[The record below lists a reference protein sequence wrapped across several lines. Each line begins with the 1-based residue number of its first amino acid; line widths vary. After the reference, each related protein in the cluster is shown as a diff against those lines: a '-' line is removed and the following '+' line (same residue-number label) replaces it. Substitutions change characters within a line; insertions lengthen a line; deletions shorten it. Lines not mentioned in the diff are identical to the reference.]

1 MNLKISRNTWV
12 KLVTVF
18 FCFSLVVAS
27 CKNGNADS
35 NNEDNTNKN
44 ADPRIAKL
52 KLPAGFHAEHL
63 YSPKDHD
70 QGSWVAMTFDDKG
83 RIIASDQYGNLY
95 RVTVP
100 PVGFDTT
107 KTGVQVEKLPVDIP
121 NDTSFAKIQIG
132 FAHGLLYAFN
142 SLYIT
147 VNDEGESDSITR
159 KSGLYR
165 LQDTNNDDVYDKL
178 TLLKT
183 LKGEGEHGPHS
194 PVLSPDKKSLYLI
207 AGNFTDLPKM
217 DNYRL
222 PNTWK
227 NDNLFPLL
235 LDPNGFGNTTPP
247 PGGWIAK
254 TDSAGTYWDL
264 FSAGFRNP
272 FDMAFNED
280 GELFTYDSD
289 MEWDFGL
296 PWYRPTRICN
306 VTSGSE
312 FGYRENNGKWSPNY
326 PDNLPPVI
334 NIGQGSPTNVMSG
347 NNARFPEKY
356 RRGLFTFDWSY
367 GIIYHI
373 DLQPDGSSYT
383 GNAEEFISGSPLP
396 LTDGAIGP
404 DGAMYFLTGGRK
416 IESDV
421 YRVYYGDNNLKNEAL
436 ATNVSAEITEARKIR
451 KQLEAFQQ
459 KPDATALDI
468 AWPYLN
474 HKDRFIRY
482 AARIAVEHQ
491 PVSQWQSR
499 ALARERTRLY

>member
-1 MNLKISRNTWV
+1 
-12 KLVTVF
+12 
-18 FCFSLVVAS
+18 
-27 CKNGNADS
+27 
-35 NNEDNTNKN
+35 
-44 ADPRIAKL
+44 
-52 KLPAGFHAEHL
+52 
-63 YSPKDHD
+63 
-70 QGSWVAMTFDDKG
+70 MTFDNKG

-95 RVTVP
+95 RVTLP
-100 PVGFDTT
+100 RVGYDTT
-107 KTGVQVEKLPVDIP
+107 RDSVKVEKLPVNIP

-147 VNDEGESDSITR
+147 VNDEGEKDSVTR
-159 KSGLYR
+159 HSGLYR

-207 AGNFTDLPKM
+207 AGNFTELPKM

-227 NDNLFPLL
+227 NDNLLPLL

-247 PGGWIAK
+247 PGGWIAR
-254 TDSAGTYWDL
+254 TDSTGTNWDL
-264 FSAGFRNP
+264 VSAGFRNP

-280 GELFTYDSD
+280 GELLTFDSD

-296 PWYRPTRICN
+296 PWYRPIRVCN
-306 VTSGSE
+306 VTSGSDY
-312 FGYRENNGKWSPNY
+312 GYRENNGKYSPAY

-373 DLQPDGSSYT
+373 ELQPMD
-383 GNAEEFISGSPLP
+383 L
-396 LTDGAIGP
+396 LTKEKQ
-404 DGAMYFLTGGRK
+404 R
-416 IESDV
+416 
-421 YRVYYGDNNLKNEAL
+421 NLFP
-436 ATNVSAEITEARKIR
+436 ARR
-451 KQLEAFQQ
+451 
-459 KPDATALDI
+459 
-468 AWPYLN
+468 YL
-474 HKDRFIRY
+474 
-482 AARIAVEHQ
+482 
-491 PVSQWQSR
+491 
-499 ALARERTRLY
+499 